1 MEQLILRLGDNDI
14 LSITKTDTKV
24 TFTGICS
31 NISVTNVIV
40 FLDELPFIIGTLF
53 GYVSQTH
60 RDRETSCETYGKCH
74 LTIEYDLETF
84 DDEPVYI
91 ILSDIEENHFCKL
104 TLEQTRTL
112 LKFLL

>member
-1 MEQLILRLGDNDI
+1 MEQLILRLGGNDI

-31 NISVTNVIV
+31 NKSVTNVIV
-40 FLDELPFIIGTLF
+40 FLDELPSIIGTLF
-53 GYVSQTH
+53 GYISETH
-60 RDRETSCETYGKCH
+60 RDRENSCETYGKCH
-74 LTIEYDLETF
+74 LEIGYDLETF
-84 DDEPVYI
+84 DDERVYI
-91 ILSDIEENHFCKL
+91 ILSDMDENHFCEL